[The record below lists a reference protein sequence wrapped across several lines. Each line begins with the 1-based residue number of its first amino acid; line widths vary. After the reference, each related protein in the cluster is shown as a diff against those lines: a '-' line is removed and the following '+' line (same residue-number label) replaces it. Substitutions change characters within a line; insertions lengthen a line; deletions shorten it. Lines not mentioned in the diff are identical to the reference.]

1 MKIVRRSWAIV
12 LVAAAV
18 ASSAVGCED
27 EAAPHDHEAPEA
39 LPPPAASADAH
50 AAHGAS
56 SATPGGMAPF
66 RADVNR
72 LTALGL
78 ETVAVEHAAARRA
91 IRTVGVVGVD
101 ETRTSHVH
109 SKVKGFVEGVSADY
123 VGKKVKRGE
132 ALCSIFSQQVVAAQ
146 LEYVALHRARN
157 ATRAALGEEGPLSG
171 DAVMAAAKQRLALW
185 DVPASILPR
194 IEATGEPVR
203 TFSLHAPRAGTLVA
217 RQAYVGAYV
226 EPGAELF
233 TISDLSRLWVQIDL
247 YEADVA
253 SVPVGT
259 TVALTIQGV
268 GGPMRAPITF
278 LAPTI
283 DEATRTLRARIE
295 LDNADGAIRPGA
307 FVHAELET
315 GEGHGLFIPENAVIR
330 TGKRNIVFVIHGEHV
345 EPREI
350 RVARATADRV
360 QVEDGLAAGERVAT
374 GAQFLLDAES
384 RLRASSSP
392 GGAHAGH

>member
-1 MKIVRRSWAIV
+1 MVQSAWV
-12 LVAAAV
+12 VGLVAAALG
-18 ASSAVGCED
+18 ASAAGCRS
-27 EAAPHDHEAPEA
+27 EAAQHDHGARA
-39 LPPPAASADAH
+39 APAASADPH

-56 SATPGGMAPF
+56 SATPSGMAPF

-109 SKVKGFVEGVSADY
+109 AKVRGFVEGVSADY

-146 LEYVALHRARN
+146 LEYLALHRARN
-157 ATRAALGEEGPLSG
+157 ATRAVLGEEGPLSG
-171 DAVMAAAKQRLALW
+171 DAVMAAAKLRLSLW
-185 DVPASILPR
+185 DVPAAILPR
-194 IEATGEPVR
+194 IEATGEPLR
-203 TFSLHAPRAGTLVA
+203 NFSLYAPRAGTLVA
-217 RQAYVGAYV
+217 RQAYVGTYV
-226 EPGAELF
+226 EQGTELF
-233 TISDLSRLWVQIDL
+233 VISDLSRLWVQIDL
-247 YEADVA
+247 YEAEVA
-253 SVPVGT
+253 AVPVGT
-259 TVALTIQGV
+259 SVALTIEGV
-268 GGPMRAPITF
+268 GGPIRAPITF

-295 LDNADGAIRPGA
+295 LDNADGTLRPGA

-315 GEGHGLFIPENAVIR
+315 GEGHGLFIPETAVIR
-330 TGKRNIVFVIHGEHV
+330 TGKRDVVFVVHGEHI
-345 EPREI
+345 EPRDVRLR
-350 RVARATADRV
+350 RVSGDRV
-360 QVEDGLAAGERVAT
+360 QVEEGLAEGEHVAT